1 MIGMRSEM
9 SPDPRF
15 PKQDGTFDQLIPGSV
30 REYGYYIIQEQQSH
44 QVTTLKGNATYI
56 ECPTFLRIMFF
67 WGEGKQ
73 QSSIN

>member
-1 MIGMRSEM
+1 MRSEM

-30 REYGYYIIQEQQSH
+30 RDYRYYIIPTQQQSH

-56 ECPTFLRIMFF
+56 EKMKRNLGLKKMNY
-67 WGEGKQ
+67 
-73 QSSIN
+73 QSHININK